1 MKRLLRAI
9 NSAEIQQLV
18 AQGCSAESWDEVW
31 VPEVFDIEQVV
42 DVHFSGTVCL
52 GAFRKSFTLPG
63 GLVRHSG
70 VRHATLH
77 NVTLGDDVLIEQVH
91 NYIANYRIGRESII
105 QHVNLLLVEGRSCFG
120 NNVEVS
126 VLNETGGRE
135 VPIYEGL
142 AAALAYLIA
151 LYRHRPQ
158 LSERLRQLIA
168 D

>member
-9 NSAEIQQLV
+9 TPAEVERLV

-31 VPEVFDIEQVV
+31 VPEEFDAEQVV

-91 NYIANYRIGRESII
+91 NYIANYRIGQECII
-105 QHVNLLLVEGRSCFG
+105 QHVDLLLV
-120 NNVEVS
+120 
-126 VLNETGGRE
+126 
-135 VPIYEGL
+135 
-142 AAALAYLIA
+142 
-151 LYRHRPQ
+151 
-158 LSERLRQLIA
+158 
-168 D
+168 